1 MSSPVLPASAAPP
14 AAETTRPQPSGRHT
28 GRLAAGMVLLT
39 ALLVLTCALSIALGA
54 REVSWHT
61 LWVALTDYDAGDTSQ
76 RVLRELRVPR
86 TLLGVV
92 VGAALGV
99 SGALLQGLTRNP
111 LADPGIMG
119 INAGAAMFV
128 VTGVMLGLNELSGIS
143 AMQVTVWLAFLGAGA
158 ATVAVYGIASLGRDG
173 ATPVKLA
180 LAGAAITA
188 GTTAVTSGIVMT
200 NVDALNA
207 LRFWQVG
214 SLAGRYLPV
223 FWQVVWF
230 ILAGLVV
237 SLAAGRLL
245 NGLALGEDVA
255 RSLGQRVGLTRVAL
269 FATVAVLCGAATAAC
284 GPIVF
289 VGLVVPHVARAICG
303 PDYRW
308 IVPYSALLS
317 PVLLLGADI
326 AGRLVLTGGE
336 LQVGVVLGVFGAPAF
351 VALVRYRGLA
361 EL

>member
-1 MSSPVLPASAAPP
+1 MTLTSRAPGHPATLAAPSP
-14 AAETTRPQPSGRHT
+14 PSRRHH
-28 GRLAAGMVLLT
+28 GRLAAGTVGL
-39 ALLVLTCALSIALGA
+39 AILLVATCAVSVALGA

-61 LWVALTDYDAGDTSQ
+61 LWLAFTDYDATDTAQ
-76 RVLRELRVPR
+76 RVLREMRVPR
-86 TLLGVV
+86 TLLGLV

-99 SGALLQGLTRNP
+99 SGAILQGVTRNP

-128 VTGVMLGLNELSGIS
+128 VIGVVAFGASLGVS
-143 AMQVTVWLAFLGAGA
+143 VWLAFLGAGA
-158 ATVAVYGIASLGRDG
+158 ATVAVYAIASFGREG

-180 LAGAAITA
+180 LAGAAMTA
-188 GTTAVTSGIVMT
+188 GMMAVTSGLVMT
-200 NVDALNA
+200 DVDALNA

-214 SLAGRYLPV
+214 SLSGRYLPV

-230 ILAGLVV
+230 IVAGLVV
-237 SLAAGRLL
+237 ALAAGRLL

-255 RSLGQRVGLTRVAL
+255 RSLGQRVGRTRAL
-269 FATVAVLCGAATAAC
+269 LFTTVAVLCGAATAAC

-289 VGLVVPHVARAICG
+289 VGLVVPHLARMLCG

-308 IVPYSALLS
+308 IVAYSALLS
-317 PVLLLGADI
+317 PVVLLIADI
-326 AGRLVLTGGE
+326 AGRLLLTDGE

-351 VALVRYRGLA
+351 IALVRYRRLA

>member
-1 MSSPVLPASAAPP
+1 MTLTSRAPGHPATRAVPSLPS
-14 AAETTRPQPSGRHT
+14 RRHN
-28 GRLAAGMVLLT
+28 GRLAAGAVGLAVLLV
-39 ALLVLTCALSIALGA
+39 ATCAVSVALGA

-61 LWVALTDYDAGDTSQ
+61 LWLAFSDYDANDTAQ
-76 RVLRELRVPR
+76 RVLREMRVPR
-86 TLLGVV
+86 TLLGLV

-99 SGALLQGLTRNP
+99 SGAILQGVTRNP

-128 VTGVMLGLNELSGIS
+128 VIGVVAFGASLAVS
-143 AMQVTVWLAFLGAGA
+143 VWLAFLGAGA
-158 ATVAVYGIASLGRDG
+158 ATVAVYAIASFGREG

-180 LAGAAITA
+180 LAGAAMTA
-188 GTTAVTSGIVMT
+188 GMMAVTSGLVMT
-200 NVDALNA
+200 DVDALNA

-214 SLAGRYLPV
+214 SLSGRYLPV

-230 ILAGLVV
+230 IVAGLAVA
-237 SLAAGRLL
+237 LAAGRLL

-255 RSLGQRVGLTRVAL
+255 QALGQHLGQTRAL
-269 FATVAVLCGAATAAC
+269 LFTTVAVLCGAATAAC

-289 VGLVVPHVARAICG
+289 VGLVVPHLSRMLCG

-308 IVPYSALLS
+308 IVAYSALLS
-317 PVLLLGADI
+317 PAVLLVADI
-326 AGRLVLTGGE
+326 AGRLLLTDGE

-351 VALVRYRGLA
+351 IALVRYRRLA

>member
-1 MSSPVLPASAAPP
+1 MSLTVTAPEPATA
-14 AAETTRPQPSGRHT
+14 RPQPARRHNA
-28 GRLAAGMVLLT
+28 RLAAGTVVLLGV
-39 ALLVLTCALSIALGA
+39 LVATCAVSIALGA

-61 LWVALTDYDAGDTSQ
+61 LWLAFTDYDAADTAQ
-76 RVLRELRVPR
+76 RVLREMRVPR
-86 TLLGVV
+86 TLLGLV

-99 SGALLQGLTRNP
+99 SGAILQGVTRNP

-128 VTGVMLGLNELSGIS
+128 VLGVVVLGASSS
-143 AMQVTVWLAFLGAGA
+143 ATVWLAFLGAGV
-158 ATVAVYGIASLGRDG
+158 ATVSVYAIASFGREG

-188 GTTAVTSGIVMT
+188 GMVAVTSGLVMT
-200 NVDALNA
+200 DVDALNT

-214 SLAGRYLPV
+214 TLSGRYLPV

-230 ILAGLVV
+230 IVVGLLVA
-237 SLAAGRLL
+237 LAAGRLL

-255 RSLGQRVGLTRVAL
+255 RSLGQRVGLTRAVLFTTVAL
-269 FATVAVLCGAATAAC
+269 LCGAATAAC

-289 VGLVVPHVARAICG
+289 VGLVVPHVARMLCG

-308 IVPYSALLS
+308 IIPYSALLS
-317 PVLLLGADI
+317 PVVLLAADI
-326 AGRLVLTGGE
+326 AGRLLLADGE
-336 LQVGVVLGVFGAPAF
+336 LQVGVVLGAVGAPVF
-351 VALVRYRGLA
+351 IGLVRYRGLA

>member
-1 MSSPVLPASAAPP
+1 MSATLHDVPSLTGTPTPRPPSP
-14 AAETTRPQPSGRHT
+14 TRHS
-28 GRLAAGMVLLT
+28 RLAAGAAALAAVLV
-39 ALLVLTCALSIALGA
+39 ATCALSLALGT
-54 REVSWHT
+54 RDVGWHT
-61 LWVALTDYDAGDTSQ
+61 LWLAVTDYDATDTAQ
-76 RVLRELRVPR
+76 RVLREMRVPR
-86 TLLGVV
+86 TLLGLV

-99 SGALLQGLTRNP
+99 SGAILQGVTRNP

-128 VTGVMLGLNELSGIS
+128 VLGVVLLDASTRAS
-143 AMQVTVWLAFLGAGA
+143 VWLAFLGAGA
-158 ATVAVYGIASLGRDG
+158 ATVAVYGIASFGREG

-180 LAGAAITA
+180 LAGAALTA
-188 GTTAVTSGIVMT
+188 GTMAVTSGLVMT
-200 NVDALNA
+200 DVDALNT

-214 SLAGRYLPV
+214 SLSGRYLPV

-230 ILAGLVV
+230 IGAGLLVA
-237 SLAAGRLL
+237 LAAGRLL

-255 RSLGQRVGLTRVAL
+255 RSLGQRVGLTRAVLFVTVAL
-269 FATVAVLCGAATAAC
+269 LCGAATAAC

-289 VGLVVPHVARAICG
+289 VGLVVPHVARMLCG

-308 IVPYSALLS
+308 IVPYSALIS
-317 PVLLLGADI
+317 PVVLLAADI
-326 AGRLVLTGGE
+326 AGRLLLADGE

>member
-1 MSSPVLPASAAPP
+1 MSRTA
-14 AAETTRPQPSGRHT
+14 RM
-28 GRLAAGMVLLT
+28 AAGAVALAIVLV
-39 ALLVLTCALSIALGA
+39 AVCAVSIALGA

-61 LWVALTDYDAGDTSQ
+61 LRLAFTDYDPTDTAQ
-76 RVLRELRVPR
+76 RVLHDMRVPR
-86 TLLGVV
+86 TLLGLT

-99 SGALLQGLTRNP
+99 SGAILQGLTRNP
-111 LADPGIMG
+111 IADPGIMG

-128 VTGVMLGLNELSGIS
+128 VLGVVVLGASTG
-143 AMQVTVWLAFLGAGA
+143 ATVWLAFLGAGA
-158 ATVAVYGIASLGRDG
+158 ATVAVYAIASFGREG

-180 LAGAAITA
+180 LAGAATTA
-188 GTTAVTSGIVMT
+188 GAMAVTSGLVMSD
-200 NVDALNA
+200 VDALNT

-214 SLAGRYLPV
+214 SLSGRYLPV
-223 FWQVVWF
+223 FSQVVWF
-230 ILAGLVV
+230 VVAGLVV
-237 SLAAGRLL
+237 ALLAGRLL

-255 RSLGQRVGLTRVAL
+255 RSLGQRVGHTRALL

-289 VGLVVPHVARAICG
+289 VGLVVPHVARMLCG

-317 PVLLLGADI
+317 PVLLLSADI
-326 AGRLVLTGGE
+326 AGRLLLTDGE
-336 LQVGVVLGVFGAPAF
+336 LQVGVVLGIAGAPAF
-351 VALVRYRGLA
+351 IALVRYRGLA